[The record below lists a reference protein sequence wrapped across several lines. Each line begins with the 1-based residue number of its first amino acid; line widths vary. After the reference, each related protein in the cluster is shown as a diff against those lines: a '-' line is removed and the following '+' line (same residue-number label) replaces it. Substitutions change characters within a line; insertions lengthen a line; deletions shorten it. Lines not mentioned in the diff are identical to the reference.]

1 MLNFLWCQNAKF
13 ESRFLFGTQ
22 IQFLEVDFF
31 LEPKCKFRKSTFCYW
46 CQNTRE
52 GNGRGGDG
60 WILVAVQLGGGAKA
74 GGFCLTPE
82 VAANPVSIH
91 AMAVGSRT

>member
-1 MLNFLWCQNAKF
+1 M
-13 ESRFLFGTQ
+13 Q
-22 IQFLEVDFF
+22 ILEVEINY
-31 LEPKCKFRKSTFCYW
+31 LEPKCKFRKSKSFLLGPKSKFPESTFCYW
-46 CQNTRE
+46 CQNTGE

-74 GGFCLTPE
+74 GGFCPTPE
-82 VAANPVSIH
+82 VAAKQVSIH

>member
-13 ESRFLFGTQ
+13 GSRFLFGTQ
-22 IQFLEVDFF
+22 IQFLDVDFF
-31 LEPKCKFRKSTFCYW
+31 GTKMQISEVDICYW

-74 GGFCLTPE
+74 GAFCLTPE
-82 VAANPVSIH
+82 VTANPVSIH